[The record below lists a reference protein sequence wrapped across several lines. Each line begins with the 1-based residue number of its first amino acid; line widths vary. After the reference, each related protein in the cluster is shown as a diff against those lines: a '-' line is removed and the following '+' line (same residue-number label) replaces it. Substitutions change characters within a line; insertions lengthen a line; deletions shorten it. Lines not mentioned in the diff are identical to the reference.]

1 MEVHQFDSRVE
12 EMRRQLQ
19 QALLSYGISTPV
31 GVTSAGATGREAG
44 RQRPVVEDNGSE
56 DMSKFCTD
64 VFSATEP
71 VAVNNYV
78 YMYICMHAVV
88 DVKITH

>member
-1 MEVHQFDSRVE
+1 MCLQQLKDHLRTLEELRGQVVSVEVHQFDSRVE

-44 RQRPVVEDNGSE
+44 RQRPAVEDNGSE
-56 DMSKFCTD
+56 DMSELCS
-64 VFSATEP
+64 VP
-71 VAVNNYV
+71 LNL
-78 YMYICMHAVV
+78 
-88 DVKITH
+88 